1 MHAQFSQHSSVI
13 MCADG
18 GTHLARL
25 GIEQTGQLEK
35 LLPVRGKGGQQAA
48 TPETPKFLD
57 RAINTTG
64 STVMCSA

>member
-1 MHAQFSQHSSVI
+1 

-48 TPETPKFLD
+48 TPETPEFP
-57 RAINTTG
+57 
-64 STVMCSA
+64 